1 MYANAETIYKAAIK
15 TIDIASKHEISDK
28 GELTESSANRLFGAV
43 VAVCEMVN
51 MLEREGS

>member
-1 MYANAETIYKAAIK
+1 MYVNAETIYKAAIK

-43 VAVCEMVN
+43 VAVCEMVD